1 MYALSVVVV
10 DQNPVDDLFGFVQ
23 GNRRNINEP
32 SLAFFNQ
39 SAHFFWT
46 PRFERRGVLLLEFL
60 LESRVGDF
68 RFDAHA
74 RRNNLS
80 DR

>member
-1 MYALSVVVV
+1 MNLRSPSSIN
-10 DQNPVDDLFGFVQ
+10 Q
-23 GNRRNINEP
+23 RN
-32 SLAFFNQ
+32 
-39 SAHFFWT
+39 FFWT

-60 LESRVGDF
+60 LESRVDDF

-74 RRNNLS
+74 RRNNRS